1 MGVMRL
7 FAAILVPPDVLDEVM
22 DVVRATAPVEPEV
35 EPKKGLFRRF
45 SGPARAVEPT
55 QVTSVNRELDLA
67 DPETMYIPITNFGNV
82 TLSDSVRLA
91 GALRR
96 DVAGWPRARVH
107 FTGGTAL
114 EFKGDESVWAKLDG
128 DVETLMS
135 IGRGVPQ
142 TVQQLGFFVDRR
154 VFRPWLSV
162 GTITEQTTAPY
173 LQSVVDALEAFRG
186 REWTVEH
193 VSLMERPAEAE
204 STETFFVKEQL
215 PLGGS

>member
-1 MGVMRL
+1 MRL
-7 FAAILVPPDVLDEVM
+7 FAAILVPPDVLAEVM
-22 DVVRATAPVEPEV
+22 SVLTATAPVEPEV
-35 EPKKGLFRRF
+35 EPRRGLFRR
-45 SGPARAVEPT
+45 SSSRGSHPTGPPAQT
-55 QVTSVNRELDLA
+55 TSVNRELDLA
-67 DPETMYIPITNFGNV
+67 EPETMYIPITNFGNV

-91 GALRR
+91 DALRR
-96 DVAGWPRARVH
+96 DAAGWPRAHVH

-114 EFKGDESVWAKLDG
+114 EFKGDESVWAQLDG
-128 DVETLMS
+128 DVDTLMS

-162 GTITEQTTAPY
+162 GTITEETTAPY

-215 PLGGS
+215 PLGRP